1 MALSADLAAKGD
13 TWYLIWA
20 GCLVFFM
27 QAGFGM
33 LEAGSVRAKNT
44 KNILLKNILD
54 ACLGAIVW
62 WCVGFGFAY
71 GDSTDNGFIGTGA
84 GSFALSTAD
93 WNASYTS
100 EGYDWAG
107 WFFQFTFAAAAA
119 TIVSGG
125 VAERCALTGYLLYST
140 IITGFIYPVVVHWI
154 WDTEGFLSAFN
165 TSTGATAAVLGG
177 CIDFAGSGVVH
188 MTGGIAALAGAFFLG
203 PRIGRFDSEGK
214 PVPIPGHSSVL
225 QILGVF
231 ILWLGWYGFNGGST
245 LSVFALGV
253 QYARDLARVCVTTT
267 LSAAACGLTSV
278 AFQYYLT
285 HVWDVM
291 AVGNGVLGG
300 LVSITAGCVVVDPW
314 AAILIGIIGAFVLKG
329 ASMLLLKLKIDDP
342 LDAFAVHGACGF
354 WGVFAVGIFTRPEYA
369 YNNTGSHGFV
379 YPGPSPDLLGAQIV
393 ALCAEIAWVGIT
405 SSILFFVLKV
415 TGLLRVS
422 SEVEEAGMDV
432 SKHGG
437 DAYDLAPAKLA
448 A

>member
-1 MALSADLAAKGD
+1 MAGDAAAIVAKGD

-20 GCLVFFM
+20 GALVFFM

-44 KNILLKNILD
+44 KNILLKNLLD
-54 ACLGAIVW
+54 ACLGAITW
-62 WCVGFGFAY
+62 WAIGFGFAY
-71 GDSTDNGFIGTGA
+71 GDSNDNGFIGTGA
-84 GSFALSTAD
+84 SGFALSSQD
-93 WNASYTS
+93 WTDSYTS

-125 VAERCALTGYLLYST
+125 VAERCALTGYLAYSV
-140 IITGFIYPVVVHWI
+140 IITAFIYPVVVHWV
-154 WDTEGFLSAFN
+154 WDSEGMLSSFN
-165 TSTGATAAVLGG
+165 TSGSAILGG
-177 CIDFAGSGVVH
+177 CVDFAGSGVVH
-188 MTGGIAALAGAFFLG
+188 MTGGIAALCGAFFLG

-225 QILGVF
+225 QVLGVF

-267 LSAAACGLTSV
+267 LSAAAGGLTVVSLE
-278 AFQYYLT
+278 YYLS
-285 HVWDVM
+285 HVWDVV

-314 AAILIGIIGAFVLKG
+314 AAILIGILGGFVYKG
-329 ASMLLLKLKIDDP
+329 ASMLLVKLKIDDP

-354 WGVFAVGIFTRPEYA
+354 WGVLAVGVFARPEYA
-369 YNNTGSHGFV
+369 YNQVGSHGFI
-379 YPGPSPDLLGAQIV
+379 YAGKGDLIVIQII
-393 ALCAEIAWVGIT
+393 ALCIELAWVSIT
-405 SSILFFVLKV
+405 SGLMFAALKFS
-415 TGLLRVS
+415 GKLRVPA
-422 SEVEEAGMDV
+422 EVEEAGMDV

-437 DAYDLAPAKLA
+437 DAYTVA
-448 A
+448 